1 MSFLGLGKA
10 WSAAKGIPGQQ
21 LIYASHVVALI
32 TGSGAKAYDADKNPT
47 GDLGAWQDPDLDTLI
62 EEGRRQLDRQH
73 DDLERVRGRAQV
85 LFTVGVALV
94 GVVGGLRST
103 ISSAHQMWLN
113 DLWFASLAVLGWSVL
128 GAAATAVV
136 RADLSTIH
144 AAVLSRYTPPVKTKL
159 AGDYASIM
167 MKNENQLA
175 TRLINMRISVTVL
188 LIGGTMALGSW
199 ICAATDHSTPRP
211 AATSHRCRPAVRPHG
226 GPMLRRDARHCYW

>member
-1 MSFLGLGKA
+1 MSSLGLGKV
-10 WSAAKGIPGQQ
+10 WNGVKGIPGQQ

-32 TGSGAKAYDADKNPT
+32 TGSGAKAHDADKNTT
-47 GDLGAWQDPDLDTLI
+47 GDLNDWQDQDLDTLI

-103 ISSAHQMWLN
+103 VSGAHQMWLN
-113 DLWFASLAVLGWSVL
+113 ALWFASLAVLGWSVL

-144 AAVLSRYTPPVKTKL
+144 AAVLSRYASPVKKKL

-199 ICAATDHSTPRP
+199 IWAATDHATPRR
-211 AATSHRCRPAVRPHG
+211 AATSHRCLRAVRPHG
-226 GPMLRRDARHCYW
+226 GPMLHGDARDCHR